1 MSRRKLWSA
10 LTLGGIVT
18 LSGCVKTVD
27 VSSESAATA
36 SADAQAREA
45 MASEAAGHVSEG
57 NPEGTPPG
65 DAAADAPV
73 VARAGV
79 GKQGQSLQ
87 NETGV
92 GRMIAQPA
100 ITLFAVK
107 QRAVFEIQIPQAMQL
122 FEALEGRK
130 PKDHDEFMNKI
141 IKANNI
147 NLPELPEGKI
157 YRYHPDDAQL
167 YVEPAK

>member
-1 MSRRKLWSA
+1 MSRRNLWSA
-10 LTLGGIVT
+10 LTLGGIVA
-18 LSGCVKTVD
+18 LAGCVKTVD
-27 VSSESAATA
+27 VSEESAATA

-57 NPEGTPPG
+57 NPEGTPPS
-65 DAAADAPV
+65 DASV
-73 VARAGV
+73 VAKAGV

-107 QRAVFEIQIPQAMQL
+107 QRAVFEIEIPHAMQL

-167 YVEPAK
+167 YVETAK